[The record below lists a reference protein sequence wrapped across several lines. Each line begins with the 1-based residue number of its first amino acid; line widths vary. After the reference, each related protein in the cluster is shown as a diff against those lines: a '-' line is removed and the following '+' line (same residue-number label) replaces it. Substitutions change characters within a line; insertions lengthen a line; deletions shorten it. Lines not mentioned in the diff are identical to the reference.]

1 MDVDGNVTGVMHENN
16 IGMRML
22 LKLGW
27 SKGKG
32 LGKELQGERLITS
45 HCRQADRL
53 NLVALFITSGRVEPI
68 QPAEN
73 SAMLGLGKARM
84 DNEMIESTISAG
96 PRELESQRI
105 AKETPDQLKARMEK
119 AAHMRKIKE
128 EVADTLQKF
137 RCDIC
142 DKP

>member
-1 MDVDGNVTGVMHENN
+1 M
-16 IGMRML
+16 
-22 LKLGW
+22 
-27 SKGKG
+27 
-32 LGKELQGERLITS
+32 
-45 HCRQADRL
+45 
-53 NLVALFITSGRVEPI
+53 

-105 AKETPDQLKARMEK
+105 AKETPDQLKARMDK

-137 RCDIC
+137 CCEIC